1 MNGILLLQKIP
12 YYNNL
17 DCLQMADESNCLKFI
32 SLPSVQNLVSSVWN
46 GQISYKSGLLYS
58 FKFSLAI
65 LSLGTLAPFL
75 IFEQDISNNLSF
87 REISLKST

>member
-46 GQISYKSGLLYS
+46 GQISYKSGLIYNLKV
-58 FKFSLAI
+58 FI
-65 LSLGTLAPFL
+65 L
-75 IFEQDISNNLSF
+75 IN
-87 REISLKST
+87 

>member
-46 GQISYKSGLLYS
+46 GQISYKSGLLYNLKV
-58 FKFSLAI
+58 FI
-65 LSLGTLAPFL
+65 L
-75 IFEQDISNNLSF
+75 IN
-87 REISLKST
+87 

>member
-32 SLPSVQNLVSSVWN
+32 SLPSVQNLVTSVWN
-46 GQISYKSGLLYS
+46 GQITYKSGLLYNLKVS
-58 FKFSLAI
+58 I
-65 LSLGTLAPFL
+65 LIILF
-75 IFEQDISNNLSF
+75 F
-87 REISLKST
+87 

>member
-32 SLPSVQNLVSSVWN
+32 SLPSVQNLVTSVWN
-46 GQISYKSGLLYS
+46 GQITYKSGLLYNLKVS
-58 FKFSLAI
+58 I
-65 LSLGTLAPFL
+65 LI
-75 IFEQDISNNLSF
+75 IFYFF
-87 REISLKST
+87 RSVIW